1 MGEGL
6 TMSGFPF
13 GWIGVVF
20 MMMFMGSVMRFVFGG
35 WRRWDGQSRFPGER
49 NRGGRALR
57 EDVERLDADIAQRDQ
72 VIEDLQQRL
81 SEVESRLDFT
91 ERLLAERANAARLD
105 PVAASSAQQ

>member
-6 TMSGFPF
+6 TMRGFPF
-13 GWIGVVF
+13 GWIGFVVL
-20 MMMFMGSVMRFVFGG
+20 MMCLSSVMRAVFGG
-35 WRRWDGQSRFPGER
+35 WRRWDGTPVGSRR
-49 NRGGRALR
+49 LRRRDRAGR
-57 EDVERLDADIAQRDQ
+57 EDVERLDAEIAQRDQ

-105 PVAASSAQQ
+105 PVAVSSAQQ